1 MVKKITAT
9 AILVLLVAAC
19 AEPGV
24 GPAPK
29 AYGNVPVQERMPVP
43 QDPSAVIVLAVAPA
57 KVQVDSAQNQRTAP
71 VAGGPA
77 TASRVPGLVLADG
90 VGITYSDH
98 GFTFNTAQVGRV
110 CEFAPGKAKILLPSS
125 AEIRIQPNATCPTS
139 VKTASG

>member
-1 MVKKITAT
+1 MVKKIAAA

-19 AEPGV
+19 AEPGIA
-24 GPAPK
+24 PAPK
-29 AYGNVPVQERMPVP
+29 IYGNAPVQERMPVP

-57 KVQVDSAQNQRTAP
+57 KVQVDNAQDQRTTH
-71 VAGGPA
+71 VAGGP
-77 TASRVPGLVLADG
+77 VLADG

-125 AEIRIQPNATCPTS
+125 AEIRIQPNATCPS
-139 VKTASG
+139 SGKTT